1 LLDEMEKTGLMKQVF
16 RTRQSRLPVLA
27 GGLILAL
34 ALAPLGCKRD
44 QKAVGVVSPESEAMA
59 LASTV
64 KASEIKNEPQ
74 LLDGFYG
81 VEANAWRWTGKQF
94 SVLLRTPVGAAQSG
108 AVLSMALS
116 VPQVAIDHS
125 KSLTLSASVEGTPLP
140 PETYSKSGQFEFKR
154 DVPASALSKPAVR
167 IQFSL
172 DNSIPPAGAER
183 RELGIIV
190 TSVGLQPK

>member
-1 LLDEMEKTGLMKQVF
+1 MEVERIYRLMKQAYS
-16 RTRQSRLPVLA
+16 TRRSGLPLLA
-27 GGLILAL
+27 LGLVLAL
-34 ALAPLGCKRD
+34 ALAPLGCKREPRNT
-44 QKAVGVVSPESEAMA
+44 KVVAAEGEAYT

-64 KASEIKNEPQ
+64 RASEPSQEPQ

-81 VEANAWRWTGKQF
+81 VEANSWRWTAKQF
-94 SVLLRTPVGAAQSG
+94 RVVLRPPIGAAQSG
-108 AVLSMALS
+108 ATLSMALT
-116 VPQVAIDHS
+116 VPQVAIDHA
-125 KSLTLSASVEGTPLP
+125 KSLTLAASVEGTALP
-140 PETYSKSGQFEFKR
+140 PETYTKSGQYEFKR

-172 DNSIPPAGAER
+172 DNAIPPTGAER